1 MLPGYR
7 GSGTASPY
15 PWRPGKGAPGRVAE
29 QYDIPRQLTALG
41 VVRDLLQP
49 GKRDHLIHPPAR
61 DPVCQREPQQV
72 LERRPARVQR
82 PGLQQRPPPLAVV
95 PGSRGNAVRRR

>member
-1 MLPGYR
+1 VLPGYR
-7 GSGTASPY
+7 GSSTASPY

-72 LERRPARVQR
+72 LERDQ
-82 PGLQQRPPPLAVV
+82 PGCSDRASSSAPTSCSGA
-95 PGSRGNAVRRR
+95 G